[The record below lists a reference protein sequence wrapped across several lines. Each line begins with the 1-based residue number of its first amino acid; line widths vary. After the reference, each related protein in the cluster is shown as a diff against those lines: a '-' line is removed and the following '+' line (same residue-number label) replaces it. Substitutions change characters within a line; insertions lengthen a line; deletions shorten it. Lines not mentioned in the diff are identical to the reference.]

1 MAKKDENN
9 SSDKDVYELWW
20 EYLKRSELYK
30 TFLDLIPKA
39 TKKVNNQDV
48 IDLNVMDELFRS
60 KYPVDKDIFM
70 ANARISVS
78 VAYMGQYFENFG
90 DIFNNSFDDWWKKR
104 SRVNQSLP
112 VIVLNDGEASKSF
125 PQFAEMLEQKQK
137 EKKKALSSEETLAA
151 LTESNPNYIFLAVP
165 MVGGVTIEDISK
177 QIVEI
182 RSKWKEHFDIEDFN
196 YRRFKMPVSRV
207 RLDEMKRYLQLY
219 DKVNNLKE
227 AGLKM
232 KDIIA
237 EVSSESLGNAT
248 SLDSYDVI
256 RRVFYS
262 DLQKAK
268 KIIRNVECGSFPEEP
283 DF

>member
-1 MAKKDENN
+1 MAKKDENKP
-9 SSDKDVYELWW
+9 SDKEVYELWW

-137 EKKKALSSEETLAA
+137 EKKKALSSQETLAA

-232 KDIIA
+232 KDIII

-248 SLDSYDVI
+248 SLDSYDAI

>member
-9 SSDKDVYELWW
+9 SSDKEVYELWW

-39 TKKVNNQDV
+39 TKRENNQDFV
-48 IDLNVMDELFRS
+48 DLNVMDELFRS
-60 KYPVDKDIFM
+60 KYPVDKDSFM

-90 DIFNNSFDDWWKKR
+90 DIFNNSFDDWWEKR
-104 SRVNQSLP
+104 SRANHSLP

-137 EKKKALSSEETLAA
+137 EKKKALSSQETLAA